1 MLNFAPTEE
10 QEEIRRLA
18 HSLAVDELRPQ
29 GRAAEKAGGIS
40 PELQRTLAETGLTT
54 PFPEALGGS
63 GSIEAMTYTLI
74 SEELGYGDGG
84 LAMNILGSMMGPLT
98 VSLAGDE
105 RQQHYFITPFCDE
118 QEGYKQRGSLAFAE
132 RTGGYTLAD
141 IGATA
146 RPEGENYILNGIK
159 RDVIGGGDANL
170 RVVLA
175 RLEGTIGADG
185 IYAFVIPANEAGLQV
200 SNDVQ
205 KLGLIAAPS
214 AAYILENVAVPT
226 SCMLGKPASKAVVR
240 VITLYEILRAGV
252 ACGMARAAFE
262 YATNYAKERIAFG
275 RPIASYQGIAF
286 MIAEMAMKLDAARL
300 LVWRAATTWDRIDEN
315 TDYAA
320 LVQDAEA
327 AQAQAIKVAQ
337 SNTIDAVQVMGGAGF
352 MQDHPA
358 EMWMRNAAAME

>member
-29 GRAAEKAGGIS
+29 ARAAEKAGDIS
-40 PELQRTLAETGLTT
+40 PALQRTLAETGLTT
-54 PFPEALGGS
+54 PFPESLGGS
-63 GSIEAMTYTLI
+63 GTIEAITYTLI
-74 SEELGYGDGG
+74 AEELAYGDGG

-105 RQQHYFITPFCDE
+105 RQQHYFIAPFCDE

-132 RTGGYTLAD
+132 RTGGYALAD
-141 IGATA
+141 ISATA
-146 RPEGENYILNGIK
+146 RPDGNHYILHGVK
-159 RDVIGGGDANL
+159 RDVLGGANANL

-175 RLEGTIGADG
+175 RLEGTTGIDG
-185 IYAFVIPANEAGLQV
+185 ICAFVIPTNEAGLQV
-200 SNDVQ
+200 SHDVQ

-226 SCMLGKPASKAVVR
+226 SCMLGEPGNTGVVHAV
-240 VITLYEILRAGV
+240 TLYEILRAGV

-300 LVWRAATTWDRIDEN
+300 LVWRATASWDRNGDSADN
-315 TDYAA
+315 AT
-320 LVQDAEA
+320 LVQEAEA
-327 AQAQAIKVAQ
+327 AQAQAIKVAKA
-337 SNTIDAVQVMGGAGF
+337 NTIDAIQVMGGAGF

>member
-29 GRAAEKAGGIS
+29 ARAAEKAGDIS
-40 PELQRTLAETGLTT
+40 PTLQRTLAETGLTT
-54 PFPEALGGS
+54 PFPESLGGS
-63 GSIEAMTYTLI
+63 GAIEAITYTLI
-74 SEELGYGDGG
+74 AEELAFGDGG

-105 RQQHYFITPFCDE
+105 RQQHYFIAPFCNE
-118 QEGYKQRGSLAFAE
+118 QEGYKQRGSFAFAE

-141 IGATA
+141 ISATA
-146 RPEGENYILNGIK
+146 RPEGDHYILQGVK
-159 RDVIGGGDANL
+159 RDVLGGANANL

-175 RLEGTIGADG
+175 RLEGSTGTNG
-185 IYAFVIPANEAGLQV
+185 ICAFVIPTNEVGLQV
-200 SNDVQ
+200 SPDVQ
-205 KLGLIAAPS
+205 KLGLIAAPG

-226 SCMLGKPASKAVVR
+226 SCMLGTPGNSGVVR
-240 VITLYEILRAGV
+240 AVTLFEILRAGV
-252 ACGMARAAFE
+252 ACGMARAAYE
-262 YATNYAKERIAFG
+262 YATHYAKERVAFG

-300 LVWRAATTWDRIDEN
+300 LVWRAAASWDRIGDG
-315 TDYAA
+315 TDNAT
-320 LVQDAEA
+320 LVQEAEA
-327 AQAQAIKVAQ
+327 AQAQAIKVAKA
-337 SNTIDAVQVMGGAGF
+337 NTIDAIQVMGGAGF